1 MDSEIINGNQ
11 QYKNIH
17 LLKMISVFM
26 FLLTIL
32 VPGQSQDLTNK
43 QWVIVIDP
51 GHGGRDPGALG
62 AFSKE
67 KDVVLAIALKTGRYI
82 EKYIKNA
89 KVIYTRTGDTYPTLS
104 ERPEMANKNK
114 ADLFISIHA
123 NSAPQKN
130 IRGAETYVMGVAKNQ
145 QNLEVAMKENEVIL
159 LENDHSAKYE
169 GFDPKSEVSYIMFS
183 LTQKVF
189 QEQSIDLATRI
200 QKEFRERVNR
210 NDRDVKQAG
219 FWVLYKTTM
228 PSVLVETGF
237 ITNPTEEKFL
247 NSEQGQDYLAS
258 AIYRACKQYINEVES
273 KSGISWDSSQ
283 SADSDAITGNNS
295 VVFKVQ
301 VATSGSRIST
311 TPSNFKGIN
320 DIMEIKIDGLYKY
333 ATGAFLTYDSAAQYR
348 KKLESIFPDAFV
360 IAVKDNKILPLQ
372 QVLEN
377 NRLK

>member
-1 MDSEIINGNQ
+1 MDSEIINGKQ

-26 FLLTIL
+26 FVLIMMI
-32 VPGQSQDLTNK
+32 PCQGQNSGNK

-67 KDVVLAIALKTGRYI
+67 KDIVLAIALKTGKYI
-82 EKYIKNA
+82 EKNIKNA
-89 KVIYTRTGDTYPTLS
+89 RVIYTRTGDTYPELR
-104 ERPEMANKNK
+104 ERPEIANKNK

-130 IRGAETYVMGVAKNQ
+130 VRGAETYVMGVAKNQ
-145 QNLEVAMKENEVIL
+145 QNLEVAKKENEVIL
-159 LENDHSAKYE
+159 LENDHSTKYE

-189 QEQSIDLATRI
+189 QEQSIDLATKI

-247 NSEQGQDYLAS
+247 NSEHGQDYMAS
-258 AIYRACKQYINEVES
+258 AIYRACKEYINEIDS
-273 KSGISWDSSQ
+273 KSGISWDNTSP
-283 SADSDAITGNNS
+283 ADSYTASDDNGA
-295 VVFKVQ
+295 VFKVQ
-301 VATSGSRIST
+301 VATSGSKIST
-311 TPSNFKGIN
+311 TPVNFKGLN
-320 DIMEIKIDGLYKY
+320 DVVELSAGGLYKY
-333 ATGAFLTYDSAAQYR
+333 ASGTFLTYDSAAIYR
-348 KKLESIFPDAFV
+348 KKIESIFPDAFV
-360 IAVKDNKILPLQ
+360 IAVKNNKILPLQ
-372 QVLEN
+372 QVLED